1 MFFPKSRGLLNGLRP
16 RIWEPVSCQDGT
28 VGYKATS
35 RAMLSLKRILTH
47 TDTKY
52 VWTKL
57 DKTSS
62 FQKVALEGPMV
73 QLSAGELQG
82 PGGGNVGDPGA
93 RVQTDDVFHFDDR
106 STDDFS

>member
-1 MFFPKSRGLLNGLRP
+1 M
-16 RIWEPVSCQDGT
+16 
-28 VGYKATS
+28 
-35 RAMLSLKRILTH
+35 
-47 TDTKY
+47 
-52 VWTKL
+52 